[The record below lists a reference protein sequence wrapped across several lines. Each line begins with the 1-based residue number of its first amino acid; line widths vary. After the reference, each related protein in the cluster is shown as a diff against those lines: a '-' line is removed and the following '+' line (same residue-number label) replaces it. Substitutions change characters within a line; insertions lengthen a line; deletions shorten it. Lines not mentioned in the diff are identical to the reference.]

1 MTLDLIVKLLY
12 IFAAAFFAIILFI
25 VIKRK
30 VSGGKGINTDESG
43 TLKARRV
50 FDTNKYV
57 PVEAIRDNMVTLSGE
72 QRFIASINCKGF
84 DLYSADVEEQYRTQE
99 GYLSFINTIQSPV
112 TLRID
117 STAVDLTASIKR
129 HEEALVKTREEL
141 QRCYEEFAQYKK
153 LVMETDNEK
162 EREIYAETLYGIQ
175 KRGICL
181 ENQVMHL
188 EHLIKYQE
196 NLSGKA
202 ANPIQ
207 EERYFIDWT
216 FNPMDYP
223 KSITKEEI
231 EEHARKELNSR
242 IEQMK
247 HALAR
252 ANIKCTRDDDTDLYN
267 LSYRHFH
274 PYSSDIYRNKDNTNY
289 HDKIVSGERNF
300 RDAQR
305 RFLRARDDK
314 YIRELIEKQT
324 VAHEDNPVFI
334 SETDAAEQKV
344 REESEQL
351 ARYEKTQSE
360 VEKAIALSEKEQQP
374 SFKNVVID
382 VPQNKGPEK
391 KEEVIT
397 IERMNTSEAIMP
409 AAKEKNADEETP
421 AKAEETLV
429 GAYPKGND
437 EDSDGGV
444 EL

>member
-1 MTLDLIVKLLY
+1 MSLDLIVKILY
-12 IFAAAFFAIILFI
+12 AFAAAFLGIII
-25 VIKRK
+25 IIIIKRK
-30 VSGGKGINTDESG
+30 LSSGKGISTDDSG
-43 TLKARRV
+43 TLKARRM
-50 FDTNKYV
+50 FDTSKFI
-57 PVEAIRDNMVTLSGE
+57 PVESIRDKMVILTGE
-72 QRFIASINCKGF
+72 QRYIASINCKGF

-141 QRCYEEFAQYKK
+141 QRCYEEFAQYKR
-153 LVMETDNEK
+153 LVMETENDNE
-162 EREIYAETLYGIQ
+162 RAMYANSLYEIQ
-175 KRGICL
+175 RRGICL
-181 ENQVMHL
+181 ENQVKHL

-216 FNPMDYP
+216 FNPVDFP

-252 ANIKCTRDDDTDLYN
+252 ANIKCTRDDDAELFN

-324 VAHEDNPVFI
+324 VAHEDNPVFT
-334 SETDAAEQKV
+334 SDAEVAEQKV
-344 REESEQL
+344 RDEGEQL
-351 ARYEKTQSE
+351 ARYERPQSE
-360 VEKAIALSEKEQQP
+360 VEKALARSEQEQLP

-382 VPQNKGPEK
+382 VPQQKEDTGDVE
-391 KEEVIT
+391 KEEKVIEEK
-397 IERMNTSEAIMP
+397 ISSGASPAPSENNVWEE
-409 AAKEKNADEETP
+409 KEP
-421 AKAEETLV
+421 LV
-429 GAYPKGND
+429 GAFPNKSKSEGTD
-437 EDSDGGV
+437 DGGI